1 VPLLAVILRGVK
13 AEEFHG
19 YSITTDLM
27 RVTVVP
33 EHLEENSSPEDQIFA
48 FSYTVRIENL
58 SSVAVQLLERHW
70 LISSGGSHLAEVVG
84 PGVVGE
90 QPLLKPGAVYEYTST
105 AVIQDPTGDMVG
117 SYTFRSECGSYFEV
131 PIPKFDLHYPLLIH

>member
-1 VPLLAVILRGVK
+1 VK

-33 EHLEENSSPEDQIFA
+33 EHLEDNSSPEDDIFA

-58 SSVAVQLLERHW
+58 SQFTAQLLERHW

-90 QPLLKPGAVYEYTST
+90 QPLLKPGEVYEYTST

-117 SYTFRSECGSYFEV
+117 SYTFRSECGRYFEV
-131 PIPKFDLHYPLLIH
+131 PIPKFDLDYPLLVH